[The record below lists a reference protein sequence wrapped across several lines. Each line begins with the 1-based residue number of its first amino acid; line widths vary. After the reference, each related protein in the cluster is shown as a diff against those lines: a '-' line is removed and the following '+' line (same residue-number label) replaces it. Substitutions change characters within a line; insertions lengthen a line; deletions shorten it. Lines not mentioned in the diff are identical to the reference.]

1 MPDRSTNLL
10 GSLGVVTALH
20 PSRRKDIRAFLPA
33 GVQLAKNRSW
43 VVSTG
48 LLCFMAIALL
58 AACNGGERSTLGLTA
73 EPTATPMPTPEPT
86 PALTL
91 TPLPDLPEP
100 VTKEM
105 MDAGPDTYGFTSLQ
119 ERIFHSDVVAR
130 ARLKSIEVAGRKSCI
145 WNGYWI
151 PVVEFRFDVIEFLK
165 GEGGQSL
172 SAKASFGVSGS
183 SWSGSSH
190 RVYESQRDA
199 TAAAAHYLTTRN
211 DQWDDR
217 EAILFLEE
225 QAFWDAECGEA
236 TPRSTE
242 SYGFTLAGHAQAPQY
257 RIESDFN
264 RAWLPSSNVSSPPAQ
279 SRSFLLGDRSTQV
292 AADSAARDSGT
303 ISLDELRGLIEELE
317 ESIRLADE
325 QSVLGYKD
333 CLAAMYARERENQGA
348 IAAGGSLIRYWRPHH
363 VPPPRRERIVFS
375 GLPAKKVVVGKVW
388 SYFGRHPLENTR
400 DRVWLTGADAH
411 LFRLGTDK
419 AEHGVS
425 YQITAVRSLPRGIY
439 RFQLRRQEA
448 RFQPCDYYDSL
459 AAIDYVVEA
468 MAPPGVV
475 SEAFFNPV
483 RDGSRLG
490 VDLSPNPPMRSG
502 LGVGTRGEGRG
513 TRRSALD
520 SDKWGR
526 WRPLVGV
533 GGADGGPGQRRWG
546 GVGGTAC
553 KGRQSRTGPVRLC
566 GVVE

>member
-1 MPDRSTNLL
+1 MAYPPRWHDPRNCWCRTRCVLILGGPSDLTKSRTFILRSCLPDRSTNLL

-58 AACNGGERSTLGLTA
+58 AASWGIVRPCLAACNGGEQSTLGLTA
-73 EPTATPMPTPEPT
+73 EPTATPMPTPESTATPMPTPEPT

-100 VTKEM
+100 VTM
-105 MDAGPDTYGFTSLQ
+105 MMVDSGPDPYGFTSLQ

-130 ARLKSIEVAGRKSCI
+130 ARLKSIEVAGRKSCT

-151 PVVEFRFDVIEFLK
+151 PVVEVRFDVIEFLK
-165 GEGGQSL
+165 GEGGQSIA
-172 SAKASFGVSGS
+172 AKASFGVSGS
-183 SWSGSSH
+183 SFGSSH

-217 EAILFLEE
+217 ETILFLEE

-242 SYGFTLAGHAQAPQY
+242 SHGFTLAGHAQAPQY

-303 ISLDELRGLIEELE
+303 ISLDELRELI
-317 ESIRLADE
+317 
-325 QSVLGYKD
+325 
-333 CLAAMYARERENQGA
+333 
-348 IAAGGSLIRYWRPHH
+348 
-363 VPPPRRERIVFS
+363 
-375 GLPAKKVVVGKVW
+375 
-388 SYFGRHPLENTR
+388 
-400 DRVWLTGADAH
+400 
-411 LFRLGTDK
+411 
-419 AEHGVS
+419 
-425 YQITAVRSLPRGIY
+425 
-439 RFQLRRQEA
+439 
-448 RFQPCDYYDSL
+448 
-459 AAIDYVVEA
+459 
-468 MAPPGVV
+468 
-475 SEAFFNPV
+475 
-483 RDGSRLG
+483 
-490 VDLSPNPPMRSG
+490 
-502 LGVGTRGEGRG
+502 
-513 TRRSALD
+513 
-520 SDKWGR
+520 
-526 WRPLVGV
+526 
-533 GGADGGPGQRRWG
+533 
-546 GVGGTAC
+546 
-553 KGRQSRTGPVRLC
+553 
-566 GVVE
+566 